1 MKDGELVQL
10 DAETLKI
17 RSSAYSMFRLICGKE
32 ETYTGFVSCTC
43 CKKISKHD
51 LHVSGT
57 MHLNRHA
64 GTHSKVS
71 TLQQTPTKSQAKITG
86 FVTSKKVLSQADV
99 AALRT
104 SSAYFCAADLRPF
117 SAVQGSWFQ
126 HLAQTL
132 IGIGSRYGNINV
144 KDILRLVKWSGF
156 IRTMPF
162 CTICK

>member
-1 MKDGELVQL
+1 MVNWFSW
-10 DAETLKI
+10 TLK
-17 RSSAYSMFRLICGKE
+17 RWKYLLLHTVC
-32 ETYTGFVSCTC
+32 FVWFVARRKRIQDLSVAQCTC

-57 MHLNRHA
+57 THLNRHA

-71 TLQQTPTKSQAKITG
+71 TSQQTPTKSQAKITG

-117 SAVQGSWFQ
+117 SAVQGSGFQ